1 MESHTEDYER
11 IRNIL
16 SNPNI
21 SQKDKIILLKM
32 HNARMAIKNSGRD
45 VIIKRQREGILKL
58 IYYIYEKIKNY
69 K

>member
-11 IRNIL
+11 IRKIL

-32 HNARMAIKNSGRD
+32 HNIRMAIKNDSRD
-45 VIIKRQREGILKL
+45 VIIKRQRKGILKL